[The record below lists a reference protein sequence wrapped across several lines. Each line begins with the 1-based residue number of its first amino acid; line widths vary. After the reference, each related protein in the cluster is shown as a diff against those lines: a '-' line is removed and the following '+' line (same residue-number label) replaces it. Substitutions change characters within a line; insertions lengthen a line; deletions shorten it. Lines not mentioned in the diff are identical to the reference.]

1 MSVNLYVAKIQAVI
15 RAACR
20 ACDGT
25 GIARYIP
32 PRYVTA
38 DMASD
43 AENPS
48 LEGSLYSPEII
59 EECQYCGIH
68 MRAITNEVISSIFSD
83 VIDVLKPFA
92 AMHRPY
98 SDPSELGCIRGTA
111 SDRTI
116 IISKDFE
123 RANECLKALL
133 TGQ

>member
-92 AMHRPY
+92 AMHRVGSNP
-98 SDPSELGCIRGTA
+98 DEAACIRGTK
-111 SDRTI
+111 SDMTMI
-116 IISKDFE
+116 TSKDFT
-123 RANECLKALL
+123 RAEEVL
-133 TGQ
+133 TRLNQQ